1 MNEYLY
7 EITKDLPD
15 DEWYEIRKRK
25 KKSHYNDYAE
35 VEDELWNT
43 QESLNVLDQQII

>member
-7 EITKDLPD
+7 EITKNLSD
-15 DEWYEIRKRK
+15 DEWYTITKRK
-25 KKSHYNDYAE
+25 KGTYKDCAE

-43 QESLNVLDQQII
+43 QESLNVLD

>member
-25 KKSHYNDYAE
+25 RKVIITIMQKWRMNYGTHKSH
-35 VEDELWNT
+35 
-43 QESLNVLDQQII
+43 